1 MGGPRP
7 SRNDFPGGHPPR
19 EELGML
25 DLGPFSG
32 VSVTRVRVM
41 GGDPPTPKSAP

>member
-7 SRNDFPGGHPPR
+7 PRNDFPSGHLPR
-19 EELGML
+19 EELGMFG
-25 DLGPFSG
+25 LGPFSG

-41 GGDPPTPKSAP
+41 RGDPPAPKSAP